1 MHFDD
6 FINMAKLTINELEH
20 RLLETF
26 KTSIQQEK
34 KKMQEKKTQELWD
47 SFRRCNIHINGRPE
61 ERIE

>member
-26 KTSIQQEK
+26 KTCIQQEK
-34 KKMQEKKTQELWD
+34 KKRQEKKTQELWD

>member
-26 KTSIQQEK
+26 KTCIQQEIK
-34 KKMQEKKTQELWD
+34 EA
-47 SFRRCNIHINGRPE
+47 RE
-61 ERIE
+61 ENPRTVG